1 MSERLQKIISQAGV
15 ASRRAAE
22 KMILAGRVA
31 VDGHTV
37 TELGQQYDAA
47 AHTITVDGKPMTSAE
62 THRYYL
68 LNKPRGY
75 ISTVHDERGRRTV
88 LDLLPE
94 VRERIYPVGRLDGA
108 TEGLLLLTNDGEL
121 MNGLLHPRYQ
131 IDKVYVAQLRDDLSE
146 SELQQ
151 LATGI
156 ELEDGRTA
164 PARARLLPDRG
175 HGSRVELTIHEGR
188 NRQVRRMFA
197 ALGHEVKSLRRVK
210 FAGLTLQGVARG
222 QHRQLSQTEVER
234 LYQLAG
240 LEHGQKKR

>member
-22 KMILAGRVA
+22 QMILAGRVA
-31 VDGHTV
+31 VDGRTV
-37 TELGQQYDAA
+37 TELGSKYDPE
-47 AHTITVDGKPMTSAE
+47 AHTITVDGKPLNGAE
-62 THRYYL
+62 PHRYYL

-75 ISTVHDERGRRTV
+75 ITTAHDERGRRTV

-146 SELQQ
+146 PELQQ

-240 LEHGQKKR
+240 LDRGQIKR